1 MISVN
6 RNKKQ
11 IELQNKLKSASIELP
26 EISVNQ
32 NQQARMR
39 AKSYKNVADMT
50 KQGYYTIVA
59 KKDS

>member
-39 AKSYKNVADMT
+39 AKSYKNVTDMT